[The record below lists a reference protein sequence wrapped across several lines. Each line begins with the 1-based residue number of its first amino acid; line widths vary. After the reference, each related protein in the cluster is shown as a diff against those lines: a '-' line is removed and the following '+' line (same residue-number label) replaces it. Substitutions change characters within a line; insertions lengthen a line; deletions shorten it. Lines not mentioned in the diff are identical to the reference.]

1 MDVRP
6 YVTKVQEQL
15 AATADLGDETTQR
28 TAAKLTT
35 AAEPALRLALLSA
48 ISALVDDI
56 TVALLDVPGAPALSV
71 RLAGEDIE
79 VEIRPAAAEPDPAPS
94 LVDDEDNTAR
104 ISLRLPEALKTQVDE
119 AARRQGVSVNTW
131 LVREVGRALAPTA
144 RYGGGGQHLTGWI
157 NG

>member
-6 YVTKVQEQL
+6 YVAKVQEQL
-15 AATADLGDETTQR
+15 AAAADLVDEATQR
-28 TAAKLTT
+28 TAAKL
-35 AAEPALRLALLSA
+35 AMAVEPALRLALLSA
-48 ISALVDDI
+48 VSALVDDI

-71 RLAGEDIE
+71 RVAGEDIE
-79 VEIRPAAAEPDPAPS
+79 VETRPAAAEPAPAPS
-94 LVDDEDNTAR
+94 PVDDEDNTAR

-131 LVREVGRALAPTA
+131 LVREVGRALAPTP
-144 RYGGGGQHLTGWI
+144 RYGGGQHLTGWI